1 MHATGM
7 CPCRQWVDFTATLL
21 VLAGWLWEVLKA
33 WWEAL
38 PCSAGAP
45 HCNKCTQHV
54 AGAAARCTAHAHTVC
69 CAALQTW
76 GAAWLRTV
84 IQAVCTDMAT
94 PTAIPTAGATQYYNL
109 PSAAPS
115 ASVVCFLSSSIN
127 CCRCSRNVRRW
138 SCRVAH
144 ERVAA
149 GGWQQQ
155 HIQQ

>member
-1 MHATGM
+1 MGSTESLVGG
-7 CPCRQWVDFTATLL
+7 TAL
-21 VLAGWLWEVLKA
+21 
-33 WWEAL
+33 
-38 PCSAGAP
+38 SAGAP

-84 IQAVCTDMAT
+84 AIQAVCTDMAT
-94 PTAIPTAGATQYYNL
+94 PTAIPTAGATHYL

-127 CCRCSRNVRRW
+127 CCRCSRNARRW

-144 ERVAA
+144 DRVAA
-149 GGWQQQ
+149 SEWQQQ
-155 HIQQ
+155 QTSPEWKECDAGKGCTVLAEWLK